1 MGDFG
6 EPWTIRDGQGYA
18 VVDDRGRNI
27 VSLSGRNRDRHGR
40 IVACVNAMV
49 GLDPVKV
56 RELIDELAGAGCCGG
71 TKHMMEV
78 PCGECRS
85 CRARACR
92 EDAG

>member
-40 IVACVNAMV
+40 IVACVNAMA

-56 RELIDELAGAGCCGG
+56 RELIDEAAREGC
-71 TKHMMEV
+71 TWEL
-78 PCGECRS
+78 CRELDINERCFA

>member
-56 RELIDELAGAGCCGG
+56 RELIDELANQTCGDYKRISG
-71 TKHMMEV
+71 D
-78 PCGECRS
+78 CGVCRP
-85 CRARACR
+85 CRAQTCR